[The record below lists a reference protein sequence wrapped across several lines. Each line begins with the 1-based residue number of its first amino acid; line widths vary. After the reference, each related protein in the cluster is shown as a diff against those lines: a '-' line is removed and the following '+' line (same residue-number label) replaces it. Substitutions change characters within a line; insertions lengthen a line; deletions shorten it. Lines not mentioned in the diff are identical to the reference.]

1 MVRPHVRRVLLG
13 IATLGAG
20 MLGLAFVLSLPDILR
35 LGFAPGRLSHFSV
48 EEARAL
54 NGLIGRGLNQ
64 LLAATFLTVAVAVPL
79 TANMYSVKFLDFFIK
94 DSVNIGV
101 LGLVV
106 FATFENAWTAYLL
119 RDGFVPTFALQ
130 VAGGLLLLCSAAFLP
145 YIVYVFRFLHPNTL
159 LRRLEQQFEDA
170 LASALRRPSERR
182 LAHERSRVA
191 EALEHIGNV
200 AIRSVDRSDRSTA
213 LESVATLERLARTYW
228 GRKER
233 LPAEWFHAEPQ
244 LFLSFSSEAVEE
256 FSASRTWVEMKL
268 FSQLRLVLGVAVPRF
283 TDLASRSAKALRRL
297 GLDPAA
303 TQDAKLR
310 EAVTEF
316 FNTFVRMTL
325 AAGDAR
331 SAFALFGQYRRYA
344 EELNATHPALTLE
357 IAFYFAY
364 YGRIARESRL
374 SFVAEAVAHD
384 IGRLV
389 RRAWEAASP
398 NRQQLLDR
406 FLDFDGDAQPPLIG
420 AKKAHAIL
428 ASYFLQVGQAEPAAL
443 IRKRLSALS
452 PDLLARLRRELP
464 RVRRE
469 KYWEVNERRMN
480 MEYVTP
486 EQREILT
493 RFLEELAP
501 GTPA

>member
-1 MVRPHVRRVLLG
+1 VVLG
-13 IATLGAG
+13 VVTVGAG
-20 MLGLAFVLSLPDILR
+20 WLALAFLASLPDVLR
-35 LGFAPGRLSHFSV
+35 AGFTPGRLGHFTV

-54 NGLIGRGLNQ
+54 NGLLERGLNQ

-94 DSVNIGV
+94 DHVNMGV

-106 FATFENAWTAYLL
+106 FATFENAWTAYLI
-119 RDGFVPTFALQ
+119 RDGFVPAFALQ
-130 VAGGLLLLCSAAFLP
+130 VACGLLLLCSAAFLP
-145 YIVYVFRFLHPNTL
+145 YIFYVFRFLHPNTL
-159 LRRLEQQFEDA
+159 LLRLEQQFEDA
-170 LASALRRPSERR
+170 LASALRRSAR
-182 LAHERSRVA
+182 LAHERSRAA

-213 LESVATLERLARTYW
+213 IESVATVERLARAYW
-228 GRKER
+228 AVKDR
-233 LPAEWFHAEPQ
+233 LPAAWFQAEPQ

-283 TDLASRSAKALRRL
+283 HDLASRAAKALRRL
-297 GLDPAA
+297 GLEAAA
-303 TQDAKLR
+303 TEDAKLR

-325 AAGDAR
+325 ASGDAR
-331 SAFALFGQYRRYA
+331 SAFAVLGQYRRYA

-357 IAFYFAY
+357 IAFYFSY
-364 YGRIARESRL
+364 YGRIARETRL
-374 SFVAEAVAHD
+374 SFVAEAAAHD

-389 RRAWEAASP
+389 RRAWEAGTP

-406 FLDFDGDAQPPLIG
+406 FLDFDADAQPALVG

-428 ASYFLQVGQAEPAAL
+428 ASYFLLVGQPEPAAL
-443 IRKRLSALS
+443 IRERLSTL
-452 PDLLARLRRELP
+452 PPELLGRMRRELP
-464 RVRRE
+464 RVKRE

-480 MEYVTP
+480 MEYVNP
-486 EQREILT
+486 DQREILR

-501 GTPA
+501 GVPA

>member
-1 MVRPHVRRVLLG
+1 
-13 IATLGAG
+13 
-20 MLGLAFVLSLPDILR
+20 MLALAFVLSLPDILSSA
-35 LGFAPGRLSHFSV
+35 FDPGRLSHFTV

-54 NGLIGRGLNQ
+54 NGLLERGLNQ
-64 LLAATFLTVAVAVPL
+64 LLAATFLSVAVAVPL

-94 DSVNIGV
+94 DPVNMGV

-106 FATFENAWTAYLL
+106 FATFENAWTAYLI
-119 RDGFVPTFALQ
+119 RGGFVPAFALQ
-130 VAGGLLLLCSAAFLP
+130 VAAGLLLICSAVFLP
-145 YIVYVFRFLHPNTL
+145 YIFYVFRFLHPNTL
-159 LRRLEQQFEDA
+159 LRRLEHQFEDA
-170 LASALRRPSERR
+170 VASALHRPRR
-182 LAHERSRVA
+182 LAYERSRVA

-213 LESVATLERLARTYW
+213 IESVATVERLARTYW
-228 GRKER
+228 DVKDR
-233 LPAEWFHAEPQ
+233 LPAAWFQAEPQ

-283 TDLASRSAKALRRL
+283 HDLASRAAKALRRL
-297 GLDPAA
+297 GLDQMA
-303 TQDAKLR
+303 TEDAKLR

-325 AAGDAR
+325 ASGDAR
-331 SAFALFGQYRRYA
+331 SAFAVLGQYRRYA

-364 YGRIARESRL
+364 YGRIARDTRL
-374 SFVAEAVAHD
+374 SFVAEAAAHD

-389 RRAWEAASP
+389 RRAWEAGSP

-406 FLDFDGDAQPPLIG
+406 FLDFDADAQPALIG

-428 ASYFLQVGQAEPAAL
+428 ASYFLLVGQKEPAAL
-443 IRKRLSALS
+443 IRQRLSAL
-452 PDLLARLRRELP
+452 PPELLARLRRELP
-464 RVRRE
+464 RVKRE

-480 MEYVTP
+480 MEYVNP
-486 EQREILT
+486 DQREIL
-493 RFLEELAP
+493 RQFLEELAP
-501 GTPA
+501 GVPA